1 MSRMN
6 LKVWNTRVRRTLVVA
21 LIAPLFTAITAV
33 SPQPA
38 YAATIAA
45 SDGSCVQD
53 VGSTTGVTVTRSGN
67 DCIVVFTSLTSTTW
81 KAPAGITLVRYLVVG
96 GGASGD
102 RGNCGTYWGRGG
114 GGGQV
119 RDSTLSVTGGTNY
132 TVVVGKGGDAS
143 AVGCPNVGGNNG
155 VASQFGSIT
164 SSPGL
169 GGQANTG
176 RGGSSGSGQIGGLG
190 DTGALGGGGG
200 GGAGVGGS
208 GKNGGAGVNSDITGS
223 TIMYGSGGAGR
234 DNNGAGTASSGAATG
249 NAEATAN
256 RGGGG
261 ADYGSGWYAGAAGVV
276 VVRYT
281 DRFIVTFDSN
291 GAISGSPS
299 VSSLTQS
306 AKDAAVTLASRG
318 TLTKGALTFAGWN
331 TQTDGKGTFYA
342 ASSAFTPTANVT
354 LYAQWNSVIS
364 YDRNT
369 ATTTRAIESTTATS
383 NQAATTLSSGRLVRG
398 NPIAS
403 GLILNLDAA
412 DSSTVS
418 GTTWTNKV
426 SGGTSATIVGSPT
439 YSPTEG
445 AFTLNGSSQYFNLG
459 NTAFNFSG
467 TQNYTI
473 NVAFRNNEPMKY
485 ASVFSRYNGGVA
497 GNYHVTFD
505 SGKYQ
510 VSREVSPWAVNSNS
524 DVDPGRINYVSA
536 VYDGS
541 RLAVFVNGV
550 SDGSI
555 AMTGSVGNNSIN
567 TLIGARL
574 TSNSPTSYLNG
585 KIYSVQVY
593 NRALS
598 ASEIAT
604 NFQELIPEARVSK
617 TNFTLVPWNTSSA
630 GTGTA
635 LGSTVTDLSALPTP
649 YLRLQPSN
657 YNAGAKTWSSTP
669 GSSSFTYRG
678 TPEFIA
684 SNNGKFGA
692 TGNFPVIGGTTSAS
706 IYLENPTLTT
716 YTLCVV
722 ARYRGLAASPG
733 TVASQGRLING
744 KSENWISG
752 YYGGGVSQFHHN
764 NGWNYYNGSN
774 TDLNWHYHC
783 DSGNKAYWDGVKLA
797 PWTNQTTTYMPSLGI
812 NAGWAGAEFSDWE
825 VADLI
830 IYDQFLP
837 ESQIEQINRYFK
849 NTYGILAGPSSTA
862 AAVSVSPSTTYASSG
877 DATLYANW
885 GSAITYDGNK
895 QTSGTAPSPSLITG
909 ASGNLASNSGS
920 LFRAGFRF
928 DGWNT
933 NEAGTG
939 TTYAAGSSYP
949 NTGNI
954 TLYAKWSLKTI
965 FPTSTSLVD
974 PTNLSPYMRYKGS
987 DYDASTKT
995 WRDSSGNG
1003 RNTSLVEGTPTVVA
1017 TTANTNGSTKAIQV
1031 LQGVQADKIR
1041 FENPTTTG
1049 GNYTLFSLIRYN
1061 TTDTTKQGRI
1071 LNSIDNTWFTGH
1083 WNQRAGVAYHENT
1096 WTRYDAS
1103 VTPVTNWVLGTDYT
1117 NAYRSNGNQ
1126 QPLYSTGG
1134 ANLRPLGINASAE
1147 PSNFQV
1153 AEIILYDRALTLS
1166 EIKQVEDYLAS
1177 TYGIS
1182 AHTYAGTYT
1191 TSTSL
1196 AIGAGVGGRSET
1208 LTALNGLGNKI
1219 ITMSPSRNGITLE
1232 TTTANSAVVV
1242 VSPTAATGVYAQ
1254 IITAT
1259 DTTGETSTHT
1269 LTITVNPAV
1278 KFDTST
1284 ATTLITTHR
1293 RGATLRL
1300 NTVFGVGTK
1309 VFTMTSAGTGITLDT
1324 STAAS
1329 GFATL
1334 RVDTFTAT
1342 GTYTQTITV
1351 TDDTRIR
1358 STYTVTITING
1369 PPTISSSSAITTSPT
1384 TSGLRLNLDAGDPES
1399 YSGSGTTWTDLSGN
1413 SRNATWQASPTF
1425 SSANGGTFDLNGTT
1439 QFAST
1444 SSIASDV
1451 FTVEVWAKFNA
1462 LNNNYACLV
1471 TNVYTGDKIN
1481 YAICFWGDSRI
1492 RAGYHQ
1498 AGTGW
1503 VGGQTGTF
1511 TPVIGTWYQFV
1522 YTVGKSGANY
1532 IGTLYVNNTAITG
1545 TTSSTIAPGS
1555 DAAGMRIGRRWDSGE
1570 YINGSIPVV
1579 RIYNRSLSTAE
1590 ISQNYNA
1597 LLPRFSNNP
1606 TNSVT
1611 ITTTESV
1618 TASSSIY
1625 YAGLGTGNK
1634 TFALSNPTAGISIDT
1649 ATVNTVRLNA
1659 ANTLTATSTT
1669 VARSISQVITATDVN
1684 GVSAATPVYVTT
1696 IVNPKV
1702 IITDATPG
1710 TLSTTFG
1717 RIAYDTFT
1725 ATQGTG
1731 TKIFTVSSASFASAF
1746 VMTNPSTNVGLLTV
1760 ANNLPAGTYPVTVT
1774 ATDSVGGITTLA
1786 LSVVVNPV
1794 PTIAGATG
1802 NSVTT
1807 TLARSTSLRINV
1819 TGGTGARTISWTS
1832 PNAGITI
1839 DSSTITSQ
1847 NFITLNVSAA
1857 VPANTFSFAITAVD
1871 SLSARVSDTF
1881 TVTVNRW
1888 PVIASSSVV
1897 QSGLV
1902 VNLDASTY
1910 SGSGNWLD
1918 SSGFGRNAVG
1928 ATASTTPAGT
1938 APVYSTESGGNFSFN
1953 EGAAATNHMLI
1964 PNPGT
1969 LETFTVS
1976 TWVRFKSIPTN
1987 NTAIITQYWPG
1998 GTNTINYTIGFSG
2011 SSIYGAYYRGGSNW
2025 TATTSSFTPV
2035 INTWYQITYLVS
2047 KSGNNY
2053 FQDLYVNG
2061 VKQGSTVDAGTIA
2074 PASNG
2079 SVISLGRRW
2088 DTASNVIINGAY
2100 GNVSIYNR
2108 ALSAAEILQ
2117 NYNATGARYV
2127 STNSGS
2133 EALTVTQGVAGS
2145 LSGVVVSQGTGTK
2158 TLALSNTNAGISI
2171 DTATAN
2177 TFSLALANTLTAT
2190 STTAA
2195 RVLTETVTAT
2205 DAAGATTSRVYTI
2218 TVNPPVIETATST
2231 SIATTS
2237 GVETTTVIYATQGT
2251 GNKTFALSGA
2261 TSGFTL
2267 TSGVNQATL
2276 RVLSTANP
2284 GTYNLTVTA
2293 TDALGATAALPI
2305 TVVVSPPP
2313 TLLGISR
2320 IESTKG
2326 VAFTS
2331 PVYALSGGTGT
2342 LTLSITNSPTNSN
2355 ITLTGVTSTGGSILV
2370 GSASETGTYLST
2382 IRVTDARG
2390 SFSELVVT
2398 VVVNA
2403 PVTLSGS
2410 LSITKTYGNSV
2421 TSGYSTNGSGTAP
2434 FSFSATPICAV
2445 VKTVSGSYTYERI
2458 NGTDSCTWTAPVGVS
2473 AIDAFIVGAGGGGG
2487 GDGGA
2492 GGGGGSINT
2501 LSSVTLPA
2509 NRQVTVQVGSG
2520 GSGGVWSGDAGVAG
2534 GTTSITSGS
2543 TSYTAPGGAA
2553 GGGCGSAAALGG
2565 SLGSGGSALVGGN
2578 SGFGGTGTGCGG
2590 GNGSAGSN
2598 GPVSNFTGS
2607 NVSYGG
2613 GGGGGVFPSVP
2624 TTVGLN
2630 AGGSGGGGTG
2640 AASRDFPSL
2649 GLTQYFRTKPA
2660 GATNGDAF
2668 TTGTCA
2674 DPIVGNINYRSD
2686 SYFPCT
2692 DKNNFQGYA
2701 TGYFI
2706 APVSGSI
2713 KFYLTSDDA
2722 SKLTININ
2730 GTNNEL
2736 ALTPCCTTVN
2746 ATWSGFVA
2754 GQAYPINVYFTEDG
2768 GLAQWILEYEY
2779 TGFTKNIIPVTQLRS
2794 NSEGLA
2800 QYFRTTS
2807 LEAASTKPT
2816 FTTSSSTCMERVG
2829 NINYTAD
2836 SQFPCGADENFQA
2849 YATGFFIA
2857 PVTGSITFNLTSDDS
2872 SYLSINVNGVS
2883 NELSRPCCG
2892 EASATWSGFVK
2903 GQYYPINVY
2912 FTENGGLATWKLEYS
2927 YTGVSKTA
2935 IPAAQL
2941 RSTASFTAP
2950 VQGTN
2955 GLGGGG
2961 GGGTA
2966 GTFKLSGANG
2976 GSGTAILKYLTP
2988 SETATQTMI
2997 TAIVNQ
3003 VSPSG
3008 LLTLNVPEFVNVG
3021 TYTETI
3027 KVQDAANSPPYQAV
3041 VTITI
3046 NKATPTLALSLPG
3059 SVTTAKYGNPVTISA
3074 VTATPGRVAF
3084 VNGSETITACSAVS
3098 TTAGVAT
3105 CSWTPTAVGSTTLRA
3120 QLTPTDTANYNSSA
3134 LTNLSITVAKAD
3146 TLTVTV
3152 ASLTRQ
3158 YTGSAVSV
3166 TGAFTTTGLVA
3177 IDSLTAISMLYSG
3190 TANTGTSRSATT
3202 APTDAGTYTI
3212 APNFPANAN
3221 AYTFAVGSAGTT
3233 SAVSNYESVTVVAG
3247 TLTINRAPQVMTFR
3261 YPDTNTVTYSPTGT
3275 ITPSATTRL
3284 DSAVRSYSS
3293 STLTKCTIDSS
3304 TAVISIV
3311 EAGSCEVSMA
3321 VAQTF
3326 NYLADTAT
3334 ATVTINKAA
3343 RTFSLTP
3350 VVSTLKYSESTTVT
3364 ATLSAGASDGTISYT
3379 LGSPAGCT
3387 FDPLSGELVA
3397 ISGTVQCPL
3406 TATISEGINYR
3417 AETATAI
3424 SLTIARANSPVIT
3437 IDTVT
3442 AMNHT
3447 PGIRALVA
3455 PSFTVSGLKNS
3466 ETADSLSFTYS
3477 FVSNPFE
3484 TFTYSDTRT
3493 PIDAGTYR
3501 ITPSALTLSSG
3512 LMSNY
3517 ETPTYSSSAI
3527 DFIINRIGQESV
3539 TIVTTNGEVEVP
3551 FTLQASGGSTN
3562 GAVTFT
3568 KLSGTSCSVTGNS
3581 LSATAAGLCVLTVTR
3596 AGNRNYLP
3604 FTSESIT
3611 VMVRNFVI
3619 FQVTAPANPVTG
3631 ITITPTTPIV
3641 KGPDVCT
3648 SGCVPTLTSADVY
3661 DVAEADL
3668 IILTGTNLLTVTKV
3682 YFNIYTEAPNFTA
3695 DSDTQLSVRVPA
3707 DLPQGD
3713 ATVEVVSPGGTSN
3726 RLFDFIILP

>member
-1 MSRMN
+1 MSKID
-6 LKVWNTRVRRTLVVA
+6 LTLWNFRIRRILVVA
-21 LIAPLFTAITAV
+21 LVAPIFTVISAV
-33 SPQPA
+33 VPQTSN
-38 YAATIAA
+38 AAFQSA
-45 SDGSCVQD
+45 SDGTCTQD
-53 VGSTTGVTVTRSGN
+53 VGSTSGVTVTVSGR
-67 DCIVVFTSLTSTTW
+67 DCIVTFTNTTANSW
-81 KAPAGITLVRYLVVG
+81 VVPANGTNFQILVV
-96 GGASGD
+96 
-102 RGNCGTYWGRGG
+102 
-114 GGGQV
+114 
-119 RDSTLSVTGGTNY
+119 
-132 TVVVGKGGDAS
+132 
-143 AVGCPNVGGNNG
+143 
-155 VASQFGSIT
+155 
-164 SSPGL
+164 
-169 GGQANTG
+169 
-176 RGGSSGSGQIGGLG
+176 
-190 DTGALGGGGG
+190 GGGGG
-200 GGAGVGGS
+200 GGPDGGNGGGGGELRYSAASPSWIPAAGTTLSIQVGAGGVPGAIGTASTVAWGGSTRYQANGGNGGGGWQSTVVPTGGS
-208 GKNGGAGVNSDITGS
+208 GGTGGTGTNGQN
-223 TIMYGSGGAGR
+223 
-234 DNNGAGTASSGAATG
+234 
-249 NAEATAN
+249 ATATPPN
-256 RGGGG
+256 SACSGTISATQQASGSNWWSSRWFMNGGGG
-261 ADYGSGWYAGAAGVV
+261 AGGALTTTAPSNSISGDWKFYGGAGGAGWGSNINSASVGPIFGLAGGGTVFNTSTSGGRGANWQYEAGESTSSRAGASVGGNGVNGTGGGGGGGNACDPTMNGAAVTNYVFKRTSGGSGGNGSVTI
-276 VVRYT
+276 RYT
-281 DRFIVTFDSN
+281 NVFTVTFNANS
-291 GAISGSPS
+291 GTGSPS
-299 VSSLTQS
+299 VSTATQTVAS
-306 AKDAAVTLASRG
+306 STVTLATAG
-318 TLTKGALTFAGWN
+318 TLTRSGFRFSGWN
-331 TQTDGKGTFYA
+331 TLANGTGTSYA
-342 ASSAFTPTANVT
+342 AGASFIPTNDIT
-354 LYAQWNSVIS
+354 LFAQWTSVIN
-364 YDRNT
+364 YDPNT
-369 ATTTRAIESTTATS
+369 ATSTRAIESTTVVGT
-383 NQAATTLSSGRLVRG
+383 AANTTLSAGKLVKG
-398 NPIAS
+398 SPIS
-403 GLILNLDAA
+403 NGLVLHLDASDA
-412 DSSTVS
+412 STVS
-418 GTTWTNKV
+418 GSSWANKV
-426 SGGTSATIVGSPT
+426 AGVSGAEASATLVGSPT
-439 YSPTEG
+439 YNASDG
-445 AFTLNGSSQYFNLG
+445 AFSLNGSSQFFTLGSTNYLFNGALPFTLNLSFKASDPNKDNCLIG
-459 NTAFNFSG
+459 NFNGGVNATHMFRLTDGVLIANRNVSPWQVAG
-467 TQNYTI
+467 TTQI
-473 NVAFRNNEPMKY
+473 PAGEIVY
-485 ASVFSRYNGGVA
+485 ASYSFDGSYMRVYLNGSLYATSALINGSVSYNGGTRIGA
-497 GNYHVTFD
+497 CLD
-505 SGKYQ
+505 
-510 VSREVSPWAVNSNS
+510 SNS
-524 DVDPGRINYVSA
+524 S
-536 VYDGS
+536 S
-541 RLAVFVNGV
+541 RFFKGQ
-550 SDGSI
+550 
-555 AMTGSVGNNSIN
+555 
-567 TLIGARL
+567 
-574 TSNSPTSYLNG
+574 
-585 KIYSVQVY
+585 IYNAQIY

-598 ASEIAT
+598 GAEITT
-604 NFQELIPEARVSK
+604 NFDNLLPNRFVSK
-617 TNFTLVPWNTSSA
+617 NNFTLGPWNTQSNGS
-630 GTGTA
+630 GTSFGTQ
-635 LGSTVTDLSALPTP
+635 STDLAALPTP
-649 YLRLQPSN
+649 FFRVSAENYSAGTLTASAGGSN
-657 YNAGAKTWSSTP
+657 LSITKNGSPVLNSNSGGGFGANARFATIS
-669 GSSSFTYRG
+669 
-678 TPEFIA
+678 
-684 SNNGKFGA
+684 GA
-692 TGNFPVIGGTTSAS
+692 TGDGFRLGNTELPSYTFCGMARYKDLDTGVRSTRGRIFSYGSGTNWLSGWYSGGTKNFFHNEW
-706 IYLENPTLTT
+706 LLGHN
-716 YTLCVV
+716 
-722 ARYRGLAASPG
+722 
-733 TVASQGRLING
+733 TVG
-744 KSENWISG
+744 
-752 YYGGGVSQFHHN
+752 
-764 NGWNYYNGSN
+764 
-774 TDLNWHYHC
+774 DPNWHVVC
-783 DSGNKAYWDGVKLA
+783 DSGNQIYWDGVKQTVTQRAYTSLPPLA
-797 PWTNQTTTYMPSLGI
+797 INWSASGDNSHFEFTEAIVYNQALSNAEINSL
-812 NAGWAGAEFSDWE
+812 F
-825 VADLI
+825 
-830 IYDQFLP
+830 
-837 ESQIEQINRYFK
+837 RYFK
-849 NTYGILAGPSSTA
+849 NKYGLTN
-862 AAVSVSPSTTYASSG
+862 VTTNALNATKFVPPTDYSSSG
-877 DATLYANW
+877 DTTLQ
-885 GSAITYDGNK
+885 AIWNSQVTYDGNR
-895 QTSGTAPSPSLITG
+895 QTSGVAPAPQMVT
-909 ASGNLASNSGS
+909 NSGATVAS
-920 LFRAGFRF
+920 VGTLARSGFVF
-928 DGWNT
+928 TGWNT
-933 NEAGTG
+933 AADGTG
-939 TTYAAGSSYP
+939 TRFAPGAALT
-949 NTGNI
+949 NDGNKL
-954 TLYAKWSLKTI
+954 LYAQWVLPVSLPVAAI
-965 FPTSTSLVD
+965 NPTS
-974 PTNLSPYMRYKGS
+974 LSPYMRLVAS
-987 DYDASTKT
+987 DYDATNKI
-995 WRDSSGNG
+995 WRDSSGNS
-1003 RNTSLVEGTPTVVA
+1003 RNVTRVIGNPTLV
-1017 TTANTNGSTKAIQV
+1017 
-1031 LQGVQADKIR
+1031 
-1041 FENPTTTG
+1041 TTTG
-1049 GNYTLFSLIRYN
+1049 NGSSKSFQTVAGGTADKFYFDNDPISTNWTVFALSRYSGASNRGRIITGNYSAGASQDSNANWLFGQWDGQAAVAHYN
-1061 TTDTTKQGRI
+1061 GWVSSSSTPAG
-1071 LNSIDNTWFTGH
+1071 LNL
-1083 WNQRAGVAYHENT
+1083 
-1096 WTRYDAS
+1096 
-1103 VTPVTNWVLGTDYT
+1103 TNWVMSTAYPSNYRYNGIVRGT
-1117 NAYRSNGNQ
+1117 S
-1126 QPLYSTGG
+1126 GG
-1134 ANLRPLGINASAE
+1134 TAELPPLGINTWTGEQSDY
-1147 PSNFQV
+1147 QV
-1153 AEIILYDRALTLS
+1153 AEVIIFNRTLNSS
-1166 EIKQVEDYLAS
+1166 EIGQIEDYFAERYGLAYS
-1177 TYGIS
+1177 KVGIYQNS
-1182 AHTYAGTYT
+1182 NT
-1191 TSTSL
+1191 L

-1208 LTALNGLGNKI
+1208 FTATNGLGTKTF
-1219 ITMSPSRNGITLE
+1219 TMSPTRSGITLD
-1232 TTTANSAVVV
+1232 TSTANSAVVV
-1242 VSPTAATGVYAQ
+1242 ISPTAATGVYAQ
-1254 IITAT
+1254 ILTAT
-1259 DTTGETSTHT
+1259 DGVGETSTHT
-1269 LTITVNPAV
+1269 LTITVSPSAR
-1278 KFDTST
+1278 FDTST

-1293 RGATLRL
+1293 RPASLRL

-1334 RVDTFTAT
+1334 RVDTFTAV
-1342 GTYTQTITV
+1342 GTYTQLITV

-1369 PPTISSSSAITTSPT
+1369 PPTISSTSAITTSPA
-1384 TSGLRLNLDAGDPES
+1384 TSGLRLSLDAGDLES
-1399 YSGSGTTWTDLSGN
+1399 YYGSGTTWTDLSGN
-1413 SRNATWQASPTF
+1413 SRNATWQAAPTF
-1425 SSANGGTFDLNGTT
+1425 SNANGGTFNLNGTT
-1439 QFAST
+1439 QFATT

-1451 FTVEVWAKFNA
+1451 FTVEVWARFNA
-1462 LNNNYACLV
+1462 LNNDYACLA

-1579 RIYNRSLSTAE
+1579 RIYNRALSTAE

-1606 TNSVT
+1606 TNSIT

-1819 TGGTGARTISWTS
+1819 IGGTGARTISWTS

-1976 TWVRFKSIPTN
+1976 TWVRLKSIPTN

-1998 GTNTINYTIGFSG
+1998 GTNTINYAIGFSG
-2011 SSIYGAYYRGGSNW
+2011 SSIYGAYYRGASNW
-2025 TATTSSFTPV
+2025 TSTTSLFTPV

-2133 EALTVTQGVAGS
+2133 ETLTVTQGVAGS
-2145 LSGVVVSQGTGTK
+2145 LSGVVATQGTGTK

-2195 RVLTETVTAT
+2195 RILTETVTAT
-2205 DAAGATTSRVYTI
+2205 DQAGATTARIYSI
-2218 TVNPPVIETATST
+2218 TVNPPIRVESTT
-2231 SIATTS
+2231 SIVRTTS
-2237 GVETTTVIYATQGT
+2237 GILAWDTFTATLGT
-2251 GNKTFALSGA
+2251 GNKTFALAG
-2261 TSGFTL
+2261 TPDISGFTL
-2267 TSGVNQATL
+2267 TQSNSQAVL
-2276 RVLSTANP
+2276 RVGSTVNP
-2284 GTYNLTVTA
+2284 GTYTLTITA
-2293 TDALGATAALPI
+2293 TDAVGA
-2305 TVVVSPPP
+2305 VS
-2313 TLLGISR
+2313 
-2320 IESTKG
+2320 
-2326 VAFTS
+2326 
-2331 PVYALSGGTGT
+2331 T
-2342 LTLSITNSPTNSN
+2342 LTK
-2355 ITLTGVTSTGGSILV
+2355 
-2370 GSASETGTYLST
+2370 
-2382 IRVTDARG
+2382 
-2390 SFSELVVT
+2390 T
-2398 VVVNA
+2398 VVVNTLPTITGNTSVA
-2403 PVTLSGS
+2403 GTRGYTFNSPTYSAAGGTGNLTFSISTSPAISGGNVSGIKLSATTGTPTIVVESTTAADTYTVTLRVADSLTAFSTFTVTLKVNPPVTLTGS
-2410 LSITKTYGNSV
+2410 LTLSKVYGEELSQV
-2421 TSGYSTNGSGTAP
+2421 YTTGGGTAP
-2434 FSFSATPICAV
+2434 FNIFAS
-2445 VKTVSGSYTYERI
+2445 TVCTSEKSTYVG
-2458 NGTDSCTWTAPVGVS
+2458 NGTNGTLGVTYTVEKLNGVGSCNWAVPKDVTNVS
-2473 AIDAFIVGAGGGGG
+2473 VLTVAGGGGG
-2487 GDGGA
+2487 GGTAWAGGGGA
-2492 GGGGGSINT
+2492 GGVVFANSVTVTSGALVPIVVGAGGAGGQNNSTCISGSSPSQGSNGNNSSFNATFTAVGGGGGGGYGWD
-2501 LSSVTLPA
+2501 
-2509 NRQVTVQVGSG
+2509 NRAGCGSGKSG
-2520 GSGGVWSGDAGVAG
+2520 GSGGGSGETDYNPVRATSNQGTFAGATSSGNSG
-2534 GTTSITSGS
+2534 GITVFLSGIQ
-2543 TSYTAPGGAA
+2543 A
-2553 GGGCGSAAALGG
+2553 
-2565 SLGSGGSALVGGN
+2565 GSGGGGAGGIGASTGN
-2578 SGFGGTGTGCGG
+2578 SRNHVAGNGGEGIAYSITGT
-2590 GNGSAGSN
+2590 ST
-2598 GPVSNFTGS
+2598 F
-2607 NVSYGG
+2607 YGG
-2613 GGGGGVFPSVP
+2613 GGGGATCISGC
-2624 TTVGLN
+2624 TAGAAVGI
-2630 AGGSGGGGTG
+2630 GGTGGGG
-2640 AASRDFPSL
+2640 
-2649 GLTQYFRTKPA
+2649 
-2660 GATNGDAF
+2660 
-2668 TTGTCA
+2668 
-2674 DPIVGNINYRSD
+2674 
-2686 SYFPCT
+2686 
-2692 DKNNFQGYA
+2692 
-2701 TGYFI
+2701 
-2706 APVSGSI
+2706 
-2713 KFYLTSDDA
+2713 
-2722 SKLTININ
+2722 
-2730 GTNNEL
+2730 
-2736 ALTPCCTTVN
+2736 
-2746 ATWSGFVA
+2746 
-2754 GQAYPINVYFTEDG
+2754 
-2768 GLAQWILEYEY
+2768 
-2779 TGFTKNIIPVTQLRS
+2779 
-2794 NSEGLA
+2794 
-2800 QYFRTTS
+2800 
-2807 LEAASTKPT
+2807 
-2816 FTTSSSTCMERVG
+2816 
-2829 NINYTAD
+2829 
-2836 SQFPCGADENFQA
+2836 
-2849 YATGFFIA
+2849 
-2857 PVTGSITFNLTSDDS
+2857 
-2872 SYLSINVNGVS
+2872 
-2883 NELSRPCCG
+2883 
-2892 EASATWSGFVK
+2892 
-2903 GQYYPINVY
+2903 
-2912 FTENGGLATWKLEYS
+2912 NGGH
-2927 YTGVSKTA
+2927 GG
-2935 IPAAQL
+2935 
-2941 RSTASFTAP
+2941 ASP
-2950 VQGTN
+2950 VNGTN

-2961 GGGTA
+2961 GGSQTG
-2966 GTFKLSGANG
+2966 LGATG
-2976 GSGTAILKYLTP
+2976 GSGTVVVRYVTP
-2988 SETATQTMI
+2988 AVDTETARI
-2997 TAIVNQ
+2997 T
-3003 VSPSG
+3003 
-3008 LLTLNVPEFVNVG
+3008 LDTLSVTPTGSLRLNAPRNLPVG
-3021 TYTETI
+3021 TYT
-3027 KVQDAANSPPYQAV
+3027 Q
-3041 VTITI
+3041 TITAI
-3046 NKATPTLALSLPG
+3046 DSSATPASTTATVTLIVSKATPTVALSLPG

-3074 VTATPGRVAF
+3074 IATTAGNIAF
-3084 VNGSETITACSAVS
+3084 VNGSTNIAACTAVA
-3098 TTAGVAT
+3098 TTAGLAT
-3105 CSWTPTAVGSTTLRA
+3105 CSWTPTVVGSTTLRA
-3120 QLTPTDTANYNSSA
+3120 TLTPTDTTNYNSSSQV
-3134 LTNLSITVAKAD
+3134 NLPITVAKAD

-3152 ASLTRQ
+3152 GSLTRQ

-3190 TANTGTSRSATT
+3190 TANDGNAYSNTI
-3202 APTDAGTYTI
+3202 APTNAGTYSI
-3212 APNFPANAN
+3212 RPNFPANAN

-3247 TLTINRAPQVMTFR
+3247 TLIINRAPQVMTFR
-3261 YPDTNTVTYSPTGT
+3261 YPDTNTATYSPTGT

-3284 DSAVRSYSS
+3284 DSAARSYSS

-3311 EAGSCEVSMA
+3311 EAGSCQVSMA

-3350 VVSTLKYSESTTVT
+3350 AVSTLKYSESTTVT

-3406 TATISEGINYR
+3406 TATISEGINYL
-3417 AETATAI
+3417 AETTTAM
-3424 SLTIARANSPVIT
+3424 SLTIARANAPVIS

-3447 PGIRALVA
+3447 PGVRALVA

-3527 DFIINRIGQESV
+3527 NFIINRIGQESV

-3551 FTLQASGGSTN
+3551 FTLQASGGSTS

-3568 KLSGTSCSVTGNS
+3568 KLSGANCSVTGNS
-3581 LSATAAGLCVLTVTR
+3581 LSATASGQCILSVTR

-3648 SGCVPTLTSADVY
+3648 SGCVPKLTGADVY

-3695 DSDTQLSVRVPA
+3695 DSDTQISVRVPA

-3713 ATVEVVSPGGTSN
+3713 ATIEVVSPGGTSN